1 MVRIKS
7 RSFRPKL
14 ESSLI
19 FNFAASSN
27 QFGWD
32 RKYVLKEADFHET
45 NLADEIGVRWKDLAR
60 ALGFNQASIEI
71 IAKENINSV
80 KECCIAVLVSWLR
93 REGEGAITEK
103 LVEALVRIRLTNVAE
118 RFTCK
123 PSDQSQVISKSLFG

>member
-7 RSFRPKL
+7 RSFRPKF

-45 NLADEIGVRWKDLAR
+45 NLADEIGVKWKDLAR
-60 ALGFNQASIEI
+60 ALGFSQASIEI

-123 PSDQSQVISKSLFG
+123 PSDQSQVISMSLFG